1 MTGEMQVVLFGNFE
15 FGDFVKSDDKF
26 PCAIV
31 HDIEDMQV
39 MSEIQ
44 ADEHMLKHNYGG
56 YLIPKLF
63 DGEIYYAVGAIKH
76 ESSR

>member
-1 MTGEMQVVLFGNFE
+1 MTGEMQTVLFGNFE
-15 FGDFVKSDDKF
+15 FGEFVKGQDKF

-31 HDIEDMQV
+31 HEIQDMQV

-44 ADEHMLKHNYGG
+44 ADEFMTSNHYDG

-63 DGEIYYAVGAIKH
+63 NGEIYYAEGAQK
-76 ESSR
+76 

>member
-31 HDIEDMQV
+31 HEIQDMQV
-39 MSEIQ
+39 MSEVQ
-44 ADEHMLKHNYGG
+44 ADEYMHKNHYSG
-56 YLIPKLF
+56 YLIPKLY
-63 DGEIYYAVGAIKH
+63 DGEIYYAEGAQK
-76 ESSR
+76 